1 MGSDQT
7 EDDLLERARDAAYTA
22 VGFGVL
28 AFQRLQVERRQLA
41 KDISASVGGRPGV
54 RRMARQVDKAVDPLL
69 DSVEDRLPDQARRL
83 FRQARIAGRALEHTL
98 LR

>member
-1 MGSDQT
+1 MAADQP

-41 KDISASVGGRPGV
+41 KDLYTSVGGKPGV
-54 RRMARQVDKAVDPLL
+54 RRMARQVDKAVDPVL
-69 DSVEDRLPDQARRL
+69 DSVEEKLPEQARRA
-83 FRQARIAGRALEHTL
+83 FRQARIAGRVLEHTL

>member
-1 MGSDQT
+1 MASEQP
-7 EDDLLERARDAAYTA
+7 EDDLVERARDAAYTA

-41 KDISASVGGRPGV
+41 KDLSAAVGGKPGV

-69 DSVEDRLPDQARRL
+69 DSVEEKLPDQARRL
-83 FRQARIAGRALEHTL
+83 FRQARVAGRALEHTL

>member
-1 MGSDQT
+1 MAPDQP
-7 EDDLLERARDAAYTA
+7 EDDVLDRARDAAYTA

-41 KDISASVGGRPGV
+41 KDLYAAVGGKPGV
-54 RRMARQVDKAVDPLL
+54 RRIAREVDKAVDPVL
-69 DSVEDRLPDQARRL
+69 DSVEEKLPEQARRV
-83 FRQARIAGRALEHTL
+83 FRQARVAGRVVEHTL